1 MLGAIRLTEA
11 VSYLLQATGQFGI
24 AKKMGAQK
32 ERRLIPTT

>member
-24 AKKMGAQK
+24 AKKKAPK
-32 ERRLIPTT
+32 KSAD